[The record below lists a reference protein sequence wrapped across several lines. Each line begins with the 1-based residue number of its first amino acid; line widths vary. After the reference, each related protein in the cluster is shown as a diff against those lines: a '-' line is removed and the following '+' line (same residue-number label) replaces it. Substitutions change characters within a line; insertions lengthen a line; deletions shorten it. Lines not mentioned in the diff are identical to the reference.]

1 MYKNYCGNIANGN
14 KHVGVYN
21 LRDEVRYRSW
31 SVTLNI
37 LFCGGGFQNVAYGS
51 TKAVG
56 STWST
61 VTTNSL
67 LVVSSKLVIT
77 LTKLL
82 LWLSHVGWVI
92 TN

>member
-1 MYKNYCGNIANGN
+1 M
-14 KHVGVYN
+14 
-21 LRDEVRYRSW
+21 
-31 SVTLNI
+31 
-37 LFCGGGFQNVAYGS
+37 
-51 TKAVG
+51 G

-61 VTTNSL
+61 VTSL

-82 LWLSHVGWVI
+82 LWLSHVGLVI

>member
-1 MYKNYCGNIANGN
+1 M
-14 KHVGVYN
+14 
-21 LRDEVRYRSW
+21 
-31 SVTLNI
+31 
-37 LFCGGGFQNVAYGS
+37 
-51 TKAVG
+51 G

-61 VTTNSL
+61 VTSL
-67 LVVSSKLVIT
+67 LVVSSKLVIA

>member
-1 MYKNYCGNIANGN
+1 M
-14 KHVGVYN
+14 
-21 LRDEVRYRSW
+21 LR
-31 SVTLNI
+31 T
-37 LFCGGGFQNVAYGS
+37 